1 MGERPNGGLVCL
13 SLDNVKS
20 ISEESKNE
28 TSGSCGKPII
38 LDLYSKPTKYVRC
51 GYFHDKSIFFFYK
64 CPY

>member
-28 TSGSCGKPII
+28 TLGSCRKPIM
-38 LDLYSKPTKYVRC
+38 LGLFSRPTKYVRC
-51 GYFHDKSIFFFYK
+51 GYFYD
-64 CPY
+64 